1 VIHDGEGEAGTG
13 EVNRRPGRFRSL
25 CCAAEVAV
33 SGGETFPA
41 CLRCGQPADW
51 TWRAP
56 LSPPGDGVPAAGR
69 PPS

>member
-1 VIHDGEGEAGTG
+1 VIHDGEGEVGTG
-13 EVNRRPGRFRSL
+13 DVNRRPGCFRSL

-33 SGGETFPA
+33 AQGDTFPA
-41 CLRCGQPADW
+41 CPRCAQPADW

-56 LSPPGDGVPAAGR
+56 LSLPSDAVTAAGQ